1 MQDHQDI
8 FGQVDSCLSRTV
20 LLRRVPVSATDSNQG
35 WVEEPNKRN
44 PVGTSMASVTLMIE
58 YLRGNVMLIG

>member
-1 MQDHQDI
+1 MQDHQDM

-20 LLRRVPVSATDSNQG
+20 LLRRVSVSAAGSYQE
-35 WVEEPNKRN
+35 WVEEPDKRN

-58 YLRGNVMLIG
+58 YLRGNVMLVG